1 MLRASGVPDVQG
13 GSGGLIPSLP
23 LHPTRSHDSPV
34 TQSRC
39 AAMRSLRVSLQHF
52 PSPKQRL
59 AEADWSGHFVDT
71 NDRYEQGLERD
82 PPFGKRTPGELGER
96 HRRAPL
102 RYKAKPRRAGKD
114 RRHGRMASGPA
125 EAVAQ
130 AHHPQPRQEQRDR
143 KSTRLNSSHL
153 GISYAVFC
161 LKKKTHTI

>member
-1 MLRASGVPDVQG
+1 MLRASGVQDVQG
-13 GSGGLIPSLP
+13 GSGGLIPPLP
-23 LHPTRSHDSPV
+23 LPPTRSHDSPV

-96 HRRAPL
+96 HRRAFP
-102 RYKAKPRRAGKD
+102 
-114 RRHGRMASGPA
+114 
-125 EAVAQ
+125 
-130 AHHPQPRQEQRDR
+130 DR
-143 KSTRLNSSHL
+143 KSTRLNSSH
-153 GISYAVFC
+153 GYISYAVFC
-161 LKKKTHTI
+161 LKKKICCVRWISWAASSLLGSLSPAFWYSSKAS